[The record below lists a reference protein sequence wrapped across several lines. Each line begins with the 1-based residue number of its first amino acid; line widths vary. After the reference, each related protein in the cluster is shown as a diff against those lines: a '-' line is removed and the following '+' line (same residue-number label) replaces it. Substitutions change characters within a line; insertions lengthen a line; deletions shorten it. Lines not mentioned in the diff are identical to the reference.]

1 VNLVNSIKSQK
12 KELEQQRQ
20 IMIATLYRLL
30 DDLEGK
36 PVRRRRTSGFPF
48 SHIEAAISWT
58 LLNLE
63 RSVEK
68 LVTAALNGLNGH
80 RRR

>member
-1 VNLVNSIKSQK
+1 MNSIKSQK

-30 DDLEGK
+30 EDLEGK
-36 PVRRRRTSGFPF
+36 PVRRRRTRGFLF
-48 SHIEAAISWT
+48 GQIEVAINWT